1 MDRDKKMNQLK
12 KLILKRTICLYFSEI
27 WCLEFHQLFL
37 PLTYLIVLFESDIY
51 VNMVLLICVILHK
64 FMIDT
69 YITDRFLSVLL
80 VFITIITN
88 IFSLKFI
95 YSIFFFIIVK
105 NTIDY
110 KRIKEKRDAESNYYN
125 IIKEFMNT
133 SPEQE
138 NTENFYSL
146 DDDDESY
153 I

>member
-133 SPEQE
+133 YPEQE